1 MQNFLGKNLH
11 VIINHVYS
19 IQKHTK
25 TLFSFPNKEKHLQFV
40 IFFSTST
47 LFDDRIQN
55 QRKNSSYLESAQKSI
70 MLKNGGRL
78 GVPPEIA
85 PFILPL
91 QKLINSR
98 GRVGRC
104 PYKLALQML

>member
-40 IFFSTST
+40 IFPQPPHF
-47 LFDDRIQN
+47 LMIAFRISAKIHHTWN
-55 QRKNSSYLESAQKSI
+55 QREKAS
-70 MLKNGGRL
+70 
-78 GVPPEIA
+78 
-85 PFILPL
+85 
-91 QKLINSR
+91 
-98 GRVGRC
+98 C
-104 PYKLALQML
+104 